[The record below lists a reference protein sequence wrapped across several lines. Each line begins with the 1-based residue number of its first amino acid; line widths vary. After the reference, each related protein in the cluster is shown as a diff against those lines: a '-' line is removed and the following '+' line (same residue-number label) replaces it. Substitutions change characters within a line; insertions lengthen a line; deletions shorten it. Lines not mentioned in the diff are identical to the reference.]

1 MKFKKWALSCSGP
14 WPSIFVRLLV
24 GLVFLSEGIQKFL
37 YPEELG
43 VGRFAHIGIPAPS
56 FFGPFVGAVEISCG
70 ALLAVGLLTRL
81 AAIPLLIDISVAL
94 ATTKVPLLLTKGF
107 WAAAHEARTD
117 YCMVMGLLY
126 ILVTGAGPK
135 SVDAKLFG
143 IRE

>member
-1 MKFKKWALSCSGP
+1 MQLKKWALSSSGP

-43 VGRFAHIGIPAPS
+43 MGRFAHIGIPAPS
-56 FFGPFVGAVEISCG
+56 FFAPFVGAVEVSCG
-70 ALLAVGLLTRL
+70 TLLVIGLFTRL
-81 AAIPLLIDISVAL
+81 AAIPLLINISVAL
-94 ATTKVPLLLTKGF
+94 ATTKWPLFLSKGF
-107 WAAAHEARTD
+107 WAAVHEARTD

-135 SVDAKLFG
+135 SLDAKIFAS
-143 IRE
+143 RE